1 MIESTKWM
9 LPVMLVLVLL
19 TSWLLV
25 AEIPMFALKFK
36 QWGWKGN
43 EVKYSFIIFSA
54 VVLGML
60 GITGFAVVIAC
71 YVALSVILDKKDA
84 RPDKIKG

>member
-1 MIESTKWM
+1 MMPAM
-9 LPVMLVLVLL
+9 LALVLV

-54 VVLGML
+54 AVLGVM

-71 YVALSVILDKKDA
+71 YVALSVILNKT
-84 RPDKIKG
+84 KG

>member
-1 MIESTKWM
+1 MGGSEVIESSKWM
-9 LPVMLVLVLL
+9 MPAMLALVLV

-54 VVLGML
+54 AVLGVM

-71 YVALSVILDKKDA
+71 YVALSVILNKT
-84 RPDKIKG
+84 KG